1 MRGHEKN
8 VNGRDDIE
16 LFITPFRAQPTTLT
30 VNIKNSTLSPEKPR
44 LGRGQADS
52 GFHKCGEDEG

>member
-1 MRGHEKN
+1 MRGHDKN
-8 VNGRDDIE
+8 VNGKDDIE

-30 VNIKNSTLSPEKPR
+30 INIKTSILSPEKLG

-52 GFHKCGEDEG
+52 GFHQCGEDEG